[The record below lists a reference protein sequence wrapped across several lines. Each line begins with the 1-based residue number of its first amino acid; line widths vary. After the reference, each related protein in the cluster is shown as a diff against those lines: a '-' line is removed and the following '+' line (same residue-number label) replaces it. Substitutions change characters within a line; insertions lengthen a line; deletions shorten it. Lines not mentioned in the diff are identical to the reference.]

1 MDISQFWNNK
11 MMNIVPSKLSKVSKE
26 YYIYERILK
35 TNIFSRDV
43 KKQSHHVTNFVKIT
57 CDSLK
62 IF

>member
-1 MDISQFWNNK
+1 
-11 MMNIVPSKLSKVSKE
+11 MMNIVPSKLSKISKE

-35 TNIFSRDV
+35 TNIFSWDV